1 MSVPALKIA
10 GVEISL
16 NEFPAQQGYKDIGGL
31 SLWRMANGAAL
42 AQQHWRKLSV
52 SISGNG
58 WSPPALKGID
68 WSAPV
73 VISCIAPRS
82 VASATVNA
90 TLPAARRSDTAPYAM
105 ALVDGK
111 LVTTA
116 MSLAGDTATATTVS
130 GASGYRFFYY
140 PQISCYALNGV
151 VEALDTAGAAFSWSI
166 EAEEI

>member
-16 NEFPAQQGYKDIGGL
+16 NEFPAQQGYKDLGGL
-31 SLWRMANGAAL
+31 TLRRMANGAAL
-42 AQQHWRKLSV
+42 AQQHWRKLAI

-58 WSPPALKGID
+58 WAPPALKGID

-73 VISCIAPRS
+73 VVSCIAPRS

-90 TLPAARRSDTAPYAM
+90 TLPAARRSDAAPYAT

-111 LVTTA
+111 LVATL
-116 MSLAGDTATATTVS
+116 MSLVGDAATATAVS
-130 GASGYRFFYY
+130 GASSYRFFYY
-140 PQISCYALNGV
+140 PQLSCYALNGV
-151 VEALDTAGAAFSWSI
+151 EETLDIAGAAFSWSI
-166 EAEEI
+166 EAEEV